1 MKESMIY
8 KILFL
13 LFTSYV
19 VLSCSRE
26 ELVKLDDVH
35 DRNISVKCSFSSRSV
50 ARATSEV
57 GNDDLNENRIKTL
70 DVFIYKE
77 GGDDCIF
84 YQHIVPDS
92 ELTGVG
98 EYVAKLDITQE
109 VFEFNANHETYVVAN
124 YSGEIPDEGMA
135 LSALKDLSVSG
146 LNPDAKQDY
155 FLMDGVSAKMVL
167 NDGIIV
173 NKEIPVSLK
182 RAASKIRV
190 KVSYA
195 NGYTANDAYPM
206 SKKLI
211 HYATDSRVLES
222 GNLFTPNLQEMADF
236 SGVMVGAG
244 ADADFVMYAYAND
257 WNDNADNE
265 TYIIADIPVKNDVLG
280 YVHSYYRIPVNYRLS
295 ASDDSEAVKDLYKL
309 QRNCLYDISVLVDRL
324 GAPNPEGAVELTT
337 QYTIQDWTTKD
348 VLVAVEGI
356 DFLYVEDT
364 RITMPNSTKYTTTFQ
379 SSTPVVISDIQVN
392 GKPSDG
398 SGESIEWTKDAKSGT
413 IVINSVL
420 PNNFVSKEL
429 TFTVTNESGMKQDVR
444 VEQYPALYI
453 GYDISADAPG
463 GSEGQNNN
471 KMFIINSFVADF
483 STLPDP
489 DEFDEDF
496 GTGYTHF
503 AANPA
508 LGASYASYIRS
519 NAVLGYPRTD
529 SEGNTI
535 DTEENNRRI
544 SPRFMLASQHGTT
557 TADIYVLSRDK
568 CSSYVERDETTG
580 ETYSDWRMPTL
591 AELYMIDILQNIR
604 LCEVKKILEGGWYW
618 SARQEKAVDFMDPRV
633 GTNPGFNGVRASVR
647 CVRDVK
653 DNR

>member
-1 MKESMIY
+1 MKKSMIY

-13 LFTSYV
+13 LFTSSV

-26 ELVKLDDVH
+26 ELVNTEGVH
-35 DRNISVKCSFSSRSV
+35 DRNISVRCSFSSRSV
-50 ARATSEV
+50 ARATSEI

-77 GGDDCIF
+77 GGDDCVF
-84 YQHIVPDS
+84 YQHIVPGS

-98 EYVAKLDITQE
+98 EYVVDLDATQE

-124 YSGEIPDEGMA
+124 YSGTIPSGGMA
-135 LSALKDLSVSG
+135 LSALKDLSVTG
-146 LNPDAKQDY
+146 LNPDMKQDY

-190 KVSYA
+190 KISYA
-195 NGYTANDAYPM
+195 DGYTTYGDSPIR
-206 SKKLI
+206 KKLV
-211 HYATDSRVLES
+211 HYATNSRVLER
-222 GNLFTPNLQEMADF
+222 GNSFTPDLQEMADF

-244 ADADFVMYAYAND
+244 VDANFVLYAYAND

-265 TYIIADIPVKNDVLG
+265 TYIVADIPVMNGGLG
-280 YVHSYYRIPVNYRLS
+280 YEHSYYRIPVNYHLS
-295 ASDDSEAVKDLYKL
+295 ASDDSEAVKELYKL
-309 QRNCLYDISVLVDRL
+309 QRNYLYDITVLVDKL
-324 GAPNPEGAVELTT
+324 GTPTPEGAVDLTT
-337 QYTIQDWTTKD
+337 RYTIQDWTTKD
-348 VLVAVEGI
+348 VLVSVEGI

-379 SSTPVVISDIQVN
+379 SSTPVVISNIQVN

-398 SGESIEWTKDAKSGT
+398 SGESIVWTKDAKSGN

-429 TFTVTNESGMKQDVR
+429 TFTVTNESGMKQDVQ
-444 VEQYPALYI
+444 VEQFPALYI

-463 GSEGQNNN
+463 GSQGQNNN

-508 LGASYASYIRS
+508 LGASYASYIRN
-519 NAVLGYPRTD
+519 NAVLGYPKRD
-529 SEGNTI
+529 SKGNTI
-535 DTEENNRRI
+535 DTEENNRRV

-557 TADIYVLSRDK
+557 TADTYVLSRDK
-568 CSSYVERDETTG
+568 CTSYVERDETTG

-604 LCEVKKILEGGWYW
+604 LCEVKKILEGGAYW
-618 SARQEKAVDFMDPRV
+618 SAREEKNVEFMDPRV
-633 GTNPGFNGVRASVR
+633 GSTLGYYGLRAAVR